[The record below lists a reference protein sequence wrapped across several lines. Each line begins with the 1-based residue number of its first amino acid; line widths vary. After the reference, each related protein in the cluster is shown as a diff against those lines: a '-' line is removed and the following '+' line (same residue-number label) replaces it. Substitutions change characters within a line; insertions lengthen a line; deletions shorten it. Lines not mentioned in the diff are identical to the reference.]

1 MATTGKDTPA
11 SPEPD
16 DGVVDKLNKP
26 RPDPAGFIFAPY
38 SIF

>member
-11 SPEPD
+11 SPEPAD
-16 DGVVDKLNKP
+16 DVGDKLNKP
-26 RPDPAGFIFAPY
+26 RPDPAGFIFAPD